1 MHACYTRGYSHI
13 AITAALSLAALL
25 VVVGWVWGEDLRE
38 KRAALPA
45 TMQQDTERRVPL
57 ETSAWKEELLRAGI
71 VATTS
76 PGALAAATTSRSF
89 TEDVF
94 NKLIGAYI
102 SLKQGNSYTPELA
115 DTIAKNIASN
125 SQVMVTFAPIEAA
138 DVKTDSNTS
147 YERMLKYREDL
158 RIATEPLLLNTDAE
172 FSIYARYVE
181 TKNQVYLEELRTVAK
196 RYRESA
202 TLTAKVIAPKDAVI
216 WHVSIVNSLNEFGA
230 VLDAM
235 TRFADDPIASIAL
248 LRAYNTAERHLVI
261 AFDSLSTYYDTKQ
274 P

>member
-13 AITAALSLAALL
+13 AITAALSLAVLV

-38 KRAALPA
+38 KRAALSA
-45 TMQQDTERRVPL
+45 TMQHDTENRVPL
-57 ETSAWKEELLRAGI
+57 ETNAWKEELIRAGI
-71 VATTS
+71 IATTS
-76 PGALAAATTSRSF
+76 PEALAASTSRSL
-89 TEDVF
+89 TEEVF
-94 NKLIGAYI
+94 NDLIGAYV

-115 DTIAKNIASN
+115 DTIAKNIANN
-125 SQVMVTFAPIEAA
+125 SQVMVTFAPIEAK
-138 DVKTDSNTS
+138 DVKTDSDTS
-147 YERMLKYREDL
+147 YERMLAYREDL
-158 RIATEPLLLNTDAE
+158 RIATEPLLLNTEAE
-172 FSIYARYVE
+172 FSVYARYVE
-181 TKNQVYLEELRTVAK
+181 TKNEVYLEELRTIAA

-202 TLTAKVIAPKDAVI
+202 SLAAKVVAPKDAVV

-235 TRFADDPIASIAL
+235 GRFANDPIASIAL